1 MASMTRVEATGLNMR
16 LRDQETFCALDT
28 LAYLCECKDLGRPK
42 DCQDCELHDFME
54 SCEAYELENEA
65 TLMTLVAKAI
75 AQLESWLDSAESK
88 TEDEKQYVI
97 QANTCISEMRKAGF

>member
-1 MASMTRVEATGLNMR
+1 MASMTRVEATGLNIR

-42 DCQDCELHDFME
+42 DCEDCELHDFME
-54 SCEAYELENEA
+54 SGEAYELEHEA

-88 TEDEKQYVI
+88 TEEEKQNVI
-97 QANTCISEMRKAGF
+97 QAKACISVMRKAGF

>member
-1 MASMTRVEATGLNMR
+1 MTRVETTGLNMR
-16 LRDQETFCALDT
+16 LRDQDTCCALDT

-42 DCQDCELHDFME
+42 DSADCELHDFIE
-54 SCEAYELENEA
+54 SCEAYELENQA

-88 TEDEKQYVI
+88 TEEEKQYVI